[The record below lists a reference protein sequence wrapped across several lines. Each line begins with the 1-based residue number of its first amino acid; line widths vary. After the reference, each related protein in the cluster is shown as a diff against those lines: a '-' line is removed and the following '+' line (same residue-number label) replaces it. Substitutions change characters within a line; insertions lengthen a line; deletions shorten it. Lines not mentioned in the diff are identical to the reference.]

1 MRKGA
6 GTPVNR
12 AVRAPCPAVAAA
24 GAGQKVQISA
34 STRAGFS
41 LTRSGAGLS

>member
-6 GTPVNR
+6 GTPMNR
-12 AVRAPCPAVAAA
+12 AFRAPCLAVPAAVTA
-24 GAGQKVQISA
+24 QKVQISA
-34 STRAGFS
+34 STRAGLS

>member
-6 GTPVNR
+6 GMPMNR
-12 AVRAPCPAVAAA
+12 AVRAPCPAVPAAET
-24 GAGQKVQISA
+24 GQKVQISA